1 MAFSES
7 NDIGSGKRLAL
18 HWQIVIGLVAGA
30 LTGGLVNAAAPEAV
44 TIVTEYIRPVGT
56 IFIRLITMVAA
67 PLVLASLIVGASSIS
82 DPASLGRIGVKT
94 LGLYLVTTSIAITIG
109 LGLASIVRPGAGVPE
124 EASAQLLANFS
135 AEATSRLSD
144 AESVSFVQQLVNLVP
159 TNPFAALA
167 SGDMLQIVVFALIIG
182 VALSLIPAAK
192 AEPVIRF
199 FDGFTDVLIK
209 VVDLVMKLA
218 PYGVFALVA
227 AVTAEFGFGILSTLG
242 WYAVTVLL
250 GLVLHTL
257 GVYGL
262 LIRLFARGRVA
273 VGRFF
278 REMSAVQLLAFST
291 SSSAAMLP
299 FNMETVRDKLGAS
312 ERVTSFVLPLGATV
326 NMDGT
331 ALYQGV
337 AAVFIAQVY
346 GLPLTIGEQLT
357 IVLTATLA
365 SIGTAA
371 VPGAGLVMLV
381 IVLQSVGIPVEGIAL
396 ILGVDRILDMC
407 RTVVNITGDAAI
419 AVSVAATEGE
429 LGDPADIPGPEAE
442 QIAA

>member
-1 MAFSES
+1 MAFPGRIRS
-7 NDIGSGKRLAL
+7 DSGKSLAL

-30 LTGGLVNAAAPEAV
+30 LVGGLVNMVGPDTVAFV
-44 TIVTEYIRPVGT
+44 TSYVRPVGT

-82 DPASLGRIGVKT
+82 DPASLGRIGIKT
-94 LGLYLVTTSIAITIG
+94 LVLYLATTALAIMIG
-109 LGLASIVRPGAGVPE
+109 LGLAMVVRPGAGVPA

-135 AEATSRLSD
+135 EEATSRVAG
-144 AESVSFVQQLVNLVP
+144 AENISFMQQLVNLVP

-167 SGDMLQIVVFALIIG
+167 SGDMLQIVVFALIVG
-182 VALSLIPAAK
+182 VALSLIPAAR
-192 AEPVIRF
+192 AEPVTRF

-209 VVDLVMKLA
+209 IVDLVMLLA

-242 WYAVTVLL
+242 WYALTVLV
-250 GLVLHTL
+250 GLVLHTFS
-257 GVYGL
+257 VYSL
-262 LIRLFARGRVA
+262 LIRLFTRGRMA
-273 VGRFF
+273 IGRFF

-291 SSSAAMLP
+291 SSSAATLP
-299 FNMETVRDKLGAS
+299 FNMETVRDKLGVS

-346 GLPLTIGEQLT
+346 GLSLTMGDQLT

-407 RTVVNITGDAAI
+407 RTVVNITGDAAVAI
-419 AVSVAATEGE
+419 AVAATEGE
-429 LGDPADIPGPEAE
+429 LADPADLPGQEAE
-442 QIAA
+442 QVAV